1 MVLYGCLNNVEVGTR
16 EWGEG
21 AMDGVGLVLVAAAE
35 AAGASQGR
43 GRGEGLLRM
52 WGRGWLAM
60 GGAGGGGVAVS
71 ACVLS

>member
-1 MVLYGCLNNVEVGTR
+1 MLLSGAAEFEVGTR

-35 AAGASQGR
+35 AERPVASQGR

-52 WGRGWLAM
+52 WGRGWLA
-60 GGAGGGGVAVS
+60 GGGGVAVS